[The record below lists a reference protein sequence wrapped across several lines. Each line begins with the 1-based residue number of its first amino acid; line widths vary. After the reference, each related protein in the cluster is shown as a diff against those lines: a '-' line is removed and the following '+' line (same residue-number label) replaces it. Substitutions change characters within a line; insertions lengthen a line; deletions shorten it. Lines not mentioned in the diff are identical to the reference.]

1 MKIIVYGSE
10 SKGRE
15 GLSLRD
21 ELRAKGASAV
31 YRNADSWDGVT
42 EPCDKVVVYP
52 GPNEAD
58 IKAAYAAK
66 GVVTETFAPAVKA
79 AAPAKPAAKGKADE

>member
-10 SKGRE
+10 SKNRE

-21 ELRAKGASAV
+21 ELRAKGESAV

-52 GPNEAD
+52 GPNEAS
-58 IKAAYAAK
+58 ISQAYTAQ
-66 GVVTETFAPAVKA
+66 GVVVEVFAPAPK